1 MHYNIHLLAPAVV
14 LVGAVIQC
22 GTNAAIL
29 PDSLGRRVAVEPK
42 SVHTVR
48 EFPDPRVSAP
58 EPPRWSTRIRDA
70 VISQLFGRAD
80 RQGRR
85 RENRRYLS
93 ATTKVVSQYAGDVV
107 LRFTLKTPEEIKALA
122 EASNILLL
130 DVWSTTKTHADIR
143 IAEADVCLAL
153 LPITEGANC

>member
-1 MHYNIHLLAPAVV
+1 MHYNIHLLAPVVV
-14 LVGAVIQC
+14 LVGAVIC
-22 GTNAAIL
+22 GTRAAII
-29 PDSLGRRVAVEPK
+29 PDSIGRRPSVEPR
-42 SVHTVR
+42 SVHTVH
-48 EFPDPRVSAP
+48 EFPNPSGLAP
-58 EPPRWSTRIRDA
+58 ELPRWSTRIRDA

-80 RQGRR
+80 RHGRR

-93 ATTKVVSQYAGDVV
+93 ETAKVVSQYAGDVV

-153 LPITEGANC
+153 LPIAGGANC